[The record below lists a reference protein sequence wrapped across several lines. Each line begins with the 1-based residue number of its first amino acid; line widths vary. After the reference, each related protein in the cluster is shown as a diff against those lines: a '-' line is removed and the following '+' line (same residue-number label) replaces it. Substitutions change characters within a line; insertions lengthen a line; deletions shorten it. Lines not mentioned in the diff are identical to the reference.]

1 MKKLFILL
9 LVPAFFLGSLSLM
22 AQDKPSP
29 SPSSKVV
36 QMAGTTEITVE
47 YSRPSLK
54 GRTIFPDLHKY
65 GEIWRTGANA
75 ATKVTFSKD
84 VMVEGKSL
92 AAGSYALLTKPG
104 MDSWEVYF
112 YPYEESGFN
121 TYTSKTPKV
130 SAKVDATKIECE
142 VETFLIDVGNLRDDS
157 ATLDLV
163 WGNTYVPVKLGVK

>member
-1 MKKLFILL
+1 MKKLFTFL
-9 LVPAFFLGSLSLM
+9 LVPAFLLGSLSLM

-29 SPSSKVV
+29 SPSSKLV

-54 GRTIFPDLHKY
+54 GRTIFPDMHKY
-65 GEIWRTGANA
+65 GEFWRTGANY
-75 ATKVTFSKD
+75 ATKISFSKD

-92 AAGSYALLTKPG
+92 SAGTYALLTKPG
-104 MDSWEVYF
+104 MESWEIYL
-112 YPYEESGFN
+112 YPFAENGWNS
-121 TYTSKTPKV
+121 YTSKDPAVKV
-130 SAKVDATKIECE
+130 TSEAQKIDCE

-163 WGNTYVPVKLGVK
+163 WGNTYVGVKLGVK